1 MKQFVVPVQRRRL
14 AAILTASAILGT
26 GFNITG
32 IHAAS
37 ASTAKSVTGAF
48 GQVVSVPK
56 VKLSGK
62 AQLRVTGKG
71 FDETIGIYLAYC
83 VLPKKGS
90 APTPCGGGANKDG
103 VGDISF
109 WISSNAPPYASGLAI
124 PFQAGGSFA
133 QTLTVSKKIGDINC
147 YKVKCAIAVRSDNLR
162 EGDRTN
168 DLFIPIK
175 FVKKSPNKKS

>member
-1 MKQFVVPVQRRRL
+1 MKESVVPAKKRRV
-14 AAILTASAILGT
+14 AAILVASAILGT
-26 GFNITG
+26 GLNSVG
-32 IHAAS
+32 IHCAS
-37 ASTAKSVTGAF
+37 AVTTKSVTGNF

-62 AQLRVTGKG
+62 AQLLVTGKG
-71 FDETIGIYLAYC
+71 FDETVGIYLAYC

-90 APTPCGGGANKDG
+90 APTPCGGGVNKDG

-124 PFQAGGSFA
+124 PFQAGGRFA

-147 YKVKCAIAVRSDNLR
+147 SKVKCAIAVRSDHLR

-175 FVKKSPNKKS
+175 FVKKLSIKKS

>member
-1 MKQFVVPVQRRRL
+1 MDQRVVLIQSRRL
-14 AAILTASAILGT
+14 AGIFLASVILGT
-26 GFNITG
+26 GINSAG
-32 IHAAS
+32 INAAIAATS
-37 ASTAKSVTGAF
+37 KSVTGAF

-56 VKLSGK
+56 VKVSGK
-62 AQLRVTGKG
+62 AQLLVTGKG

-83 VLPKKGS
+83 LLPKKGT

-103 VGDISF
+103 VGEASY

-133 QTLTVSKKIGDINC
+133 QTLAITKKIGDVNC
-147 YKVKCAIAVRSDNLR
+147 TKVRCAIAVRSDHLR

-175 FVKKSPNKKS
+175 FVKKLSIKKS